1 VHILRSSAGSQT
13 PKEDRVA
20 VEAPLEFLLHHPSLG
35 PEPLSFGTTMRTPG
49 DDESLAAGLLYGEG
63 IVSKAADIEALESS
77 TRRPNVINV
86 RLHPSVQ
93 IVPNTPSRLFSAGS
107 SCGVCGTTGL
117 DAAIARAAATHIP
130 DTGHAAMS
138 LLMQLPDRMR
148 AAQSK
153 FGYTGGVHASA
164 LFDFSGNLLNLAEDV
179 GRHNAF
185 DKLVGMSLM
194 SGDLPLTNRI
204 VVLSESMRE
213 RIASKIGGTRAS
225 RIDVIHN
232 WADGSDIRPLGEDS
246 NPFVV
251 DNSLGESFVVLFSG
265 NMGRV
270 NEFSTVMDA
279 ALLLRER
286 SDIIFLFVGD
296 GAKADEIREFQRKH
310 NLTSLRLLPYQPRHQ
325 LRYSL
330 AAGDVLLVTLAEG
343 LAGLSVPSKAYAIM
357 AAGRPLL
364 FVGDPKS
371 DIARIIT
378 RYKCGA
384 VFASGDCAGL
394 AELISEWSADSSKL
408 KEMGAAARSLFEERF
423 DRSHAVS
430 AYLDTLN
437 KCVRPLAELSE
448 PAAVGSGD

>member
-1 VHILRSSAGSQT
+1 MGTADSEIATPAASPAAPLSTPSGTLTVHILRSSAGSQT

-194 SGDLPLTNRI
+194 SNEIPLSNRI
-204 VVLSESMRE
+204 VVLS
-213 RIASKIGGTRAS
+213 GRAS
-225 RIDVIHN
+225 FELVQKALRAGVSILAAIG
-232 WADGSDIRPLGEDS
+232 APS
-246 NPFVV
+246 
-251 DNSLGESFVVLFSG
+251 SLAVNLAVTSGLTLVGFLRESHCNVYAHPARL
-265 NMGRV
+265 
-270 NEFSTVMDA
+270 TLDA
-279 ALLLRER
+279 A
-286 SDIIFLFVGD
+286 
-296 GAKADEIREFQRKH
+296 
-310 NLTSLRLLPYQPRHQ
+310 
-325 LRYSL
+325 
-330 AAGDVLLVTLAEG
+330 
-343 LAGLSVPSKAYAIM
+343 
-357 AAGRPLL
+357 
-364 FVGDPKS
+364 
-371 DIARIIT
+371 
-378 RYKCGA
+378 
-384 VFASGDCAGL
+384 
-394 AELISEWSADSSKL
+394 
-408 KEMGAAARSLFEERF
+408 
-423 DRSHAVS
+423 
-430 AYLDTLN
+430 
-437 KCVRPLAELSE
+437 
-448 PAAVGSGD
+448 PA